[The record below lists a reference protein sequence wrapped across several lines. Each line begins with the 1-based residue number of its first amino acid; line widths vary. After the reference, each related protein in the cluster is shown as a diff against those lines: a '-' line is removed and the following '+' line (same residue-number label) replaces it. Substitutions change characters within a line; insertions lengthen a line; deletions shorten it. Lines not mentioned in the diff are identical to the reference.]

1 MVLAPVAL
9 PGETM
14 NLSASQLSTALL
26 IPTARATDWAAPI
39 NAAMAEFGISTPA
52 RCAAFIAQIGHESAG
67 LSRLSE
73 SFDYS
78 VQGLIAT
85 FGKRI
90 AMHAAALGR
99 QPGEKMVPL
108 DRQIRIANIVYA
120 NRYGNGDV
128 ASGDGWRYRG
138 GGLKQVTFRD
148 NYAACSAALGV
159 DCVAVPQRLS
169 TDRAFAARSAG
180 WFWHS
185 IGGNAY
191 ADRGDFDGLSTRI
204 NGAGITAES
213 QAARRARWAA
223 CKSSL
228 GVV

>member
-1 MVLAPVAL
+1 
-9 PGETM
+9 M
-14 NLSASQLSTALL
+14 NLSTSQLSKALL
-26 IPTARATDWAAPI
+26 IPTARATDWTAPI

-52 RCAAFIAQIGHESAG
+52 TRAAFIAQIGHESAG

-78 VQGLIAT
+78 VQGLLAT

-90 AMHAAALGR
+90 AVYAAELGR

-108 DRQIRIANIVYA
+108 ERQIRIANIVYA

-128 ASGDGWRYRG
+128 TSGDGWRYRG

-148 NYAACSAALGV
+148 NYAACSAALDV
-159 DCVAVPQRLS
+159 DCVAVPQWLS
-169 TDRAFAARSAG
+169 MDRALAARSAG

-204 NGAGITAES
+204 NGTGITAES
-213 QAARRARWAA
+213 LAARRARWVA
-223 CKSSL
+223 CKSAL